1 MWVGGR
7 QLSEDGAPPCPSE
20 GRSRGGWQRREAAS
34 RTVVRVRACP
44 GQHVAHWASR
54 RRGGSEPSP
63 LDGGRRARAA
73 PGPPP
78 GARPRASAS
87 RAPATTRN
95 LEPVLRPAAEWTG
108 GGRRRAMRLIMFTTS
123 WGSARPT
130 TCPRA
135 LRVQRRVLG
144 PRAPPRVLGA
154 PVPPRVLGPC
164 VPPSD
169 PRRGF
174 HVSSLFPGTGRPQRN
189 HSRHTSEAAT
199 GGICREGVA
208 VPSGSGGDASLLAR
222 VSWALSSGVG
232 GLTQQSLGPRSPAG
246 RSPGLSGFQGPSLNN
261 GTAA

>member
-1 MWVGGR
+1 MDFSPCSSGVPCAHRGPGPEDSPMWVGGR

-108 GGRRRAMRLIMFTTS
+108 LGRRSAMRLIMFNTS
-123 WGSARPT
+123 WESARPT
-130 TCPRA
+130 TCPQA
-135 LRVQRRVLG
+135 
-144 PRAPPRVLGA
+144 PRAPTCPRALCA
-154 PVPPRVLGPC
+154 PM
-164 VPPSD
+164 
-169 PRRGF
+169 
-174 HVSSLFPGTGRPQRN
+174 RP
-189 HSRHTSEAAT
+189 T
-199 GGICREGVA
+199 
-208 VPSGSGGDASLLAR
+208 AR
-222 VSWALSSGVG
+222 VPCLFLVPQDRTTPAEPLATHVRG
-232 GLTQQSLGPRSPAG
+232 GRG
-246 RSPGLSGFQGPSLNN
+246 RHLP
-261 GTAA
+261 